1 MHHADP
7 KDLVFTRDGCP
18 LTNPVERRRWSLV
31 LEEAGL
37 PYMTFRGTRHF
48 FATKLAEAGAP
59 EEARKV
65 LMGHVSIGT
74 TAGYAHW
81 SPQTFVAL
89 VGKASHA
96 IEQSAQVS
104 AIG

>member
-1 MHHADP
+1 MLTPRTLYSPATDAPSPIPWSAD
-7 KDLVFTRDGCP
+7 VGAWSS
-18 LTNPVERRRWSLV
+18 RRP
-31 LEEAGL
+31 AL